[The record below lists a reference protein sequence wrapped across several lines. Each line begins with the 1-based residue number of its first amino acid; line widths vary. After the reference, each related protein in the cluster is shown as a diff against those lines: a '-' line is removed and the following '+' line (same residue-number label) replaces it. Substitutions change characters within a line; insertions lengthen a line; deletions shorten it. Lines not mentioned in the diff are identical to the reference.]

1 MNNLEGFESKNII
14 DLGVGSTEYQ
24 ISSINKRIKMMSNHI
39 QVNKKDYS
47 CKYGLMKLVS
57 KQKKLLKYL
66 KRESLQ
72 RYKNI
77 IIFLGLREKK

>member
-24 ISSINKRIKMMSNHI
+24 ISSINKRIKMMSTHI

-66 KRESLQ
+66 KREDSQ
-72 RYKNI
+72 RYKKI